1 MVKRID
7 IGNTDENADWIKS
20 LPGHKDEVAIH
31 EALAKKHGKK
41 ATDNLKSATHDGQHT
56 SEL

>member
-1 MVKRID
+1 MVKPTAIN

-31 EALAKKHGKK
+31 EALAKKYGKK
-41 ATDNLKSATHDGQHT
+41 AAKKPVPKGKKK
-56 SEL
+56 